1 MVKTVTLVRKFIYNL
16 GLQDSEGLHFGA
28 WVITNFLSNTMPSE
42 SGRRYKLQFWLYRK
56 LLPILNPARMGK
68 K

>member
-16 GLQDSEGLHFGA
+16 GLQDSEGIHFGS
-28 WVITNFLSNTMPSE
+28 WVFTNFLSNTMPPE
-42 SGRRYKLQFWLYRK
+42 SSWRYKLQVWLYRK